1 MLTTRRRLAW
11 VSSLLA
17 RSPRCTHRI
26 SRRVSASALDARRPR
41 RCAAAARWP
50 SSIELGQPPLVVA
63 GEQVDLADLPQVHAH
78 AVGRHALRARRGPP
92 DAGAG
97 GAG

>member
-17 RSPRCTHRI
+17 RSPRCTARI
-26 SRRVSASALDARRPR
+26 SRRVSTSSQPAVVDALGGDVALLDQ
-41 RCAAAARWP
+41 
-50 SSIELGQPPLVVA
+50 LGQPALVVA
-63 GEQVDLADLPQVHAH
+63 GEQVDLADLAQVHAH
-78 AVGRHALRARRGPP
+78 AVGRRALGPRRRPL

-97 GAG
+97 GGG